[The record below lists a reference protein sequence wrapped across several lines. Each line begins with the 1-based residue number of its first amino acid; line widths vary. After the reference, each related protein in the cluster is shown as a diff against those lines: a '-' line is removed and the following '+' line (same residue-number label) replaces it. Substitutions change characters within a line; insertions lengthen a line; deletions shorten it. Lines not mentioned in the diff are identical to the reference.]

1 MVKAAIGKVEKNQYE
16 EKVRDRWEMKGR
28 EAGEELDDTQTGN
41 IRRKQESK
49 TEQERQ
55 QTEFKEFSSTNLTQS
70 DSAGLL

>member
-1 MVKAAIGKVEKNQYE
+1 M
-16 EKVRDRWEMKGR
+16 RDRWEIKGR

-41 IRRKQESK
+41 RRRKQESK

-70 DSAGLL
+70 DSAGRDTST